1 MWQPKVLR
9 DTLWDRKADKSQ
21 KRKPPRNLPAS
32 STLWLAV
39 EPSAC
44 ASASPAPLWG
54 APLTQPLGSNK
65 HYLSKAGKLSRRRSM
80 SKKR

>member
-44 ASASPAPLWG
+44 ASVSPAPLWG
-54 APLTQPLGSNK
+54 APLTQPLGSNN
-65 HYLSKAGKLSRRRSM
+65 HYLPKPCKLSSPM
-80 SKKR
+80 PTSKEC